1 MFHDTGSFAGCK
13 MDKRKQ
19 LIEKVIDDI
28 YELRKRISSEMHL
41 YFVQANIT
49 HSQGLVLN
57 LIKKKGI
64 INIKELASLL
74 STTSSAATQLVDGL
88 VNKGFLIRKRN
99 PQDRRALKIELTEK
113 AQKQGEILKNKSFE
127 TLASIFNIL
136 DDEELSK
143 YYEINNKL
151 LANIPVLCS
160 EDKQKESVKADV

>member
-1 MFHDTGSFAGCK
+1 

-19 LIEKVIDDI
+19 LIEKVIENI
-28 YELRKRISSEMHL
+28 YELRKRISIEMHL
-41 YFVQANIT
+41 YFTQANIT

-64 INIKELASLL
+64 INIRDLASLL
-74 STTSSAATQLVDGL
+74 SMTSSAATQLVDSL

-99 PQDRRALKIELTEK
+99 PQDRRTLKIELTEK
-113 AQKQGEILKNKSFE
+113 AQKQFEILKSKSFE
-127 TLASIFNIL
+127 TLSSIFNIL

-151 LANIPVLCS
+151 LANIPVLCN
-160 EDKQKESVKADV
+160 EDKKKESVRVDV